1 MNEISE
7 NTSNEELKKLFLVKI
22 QFRENCTRLSTTWR
36 SKIWSEEIQNTHY
49 SSRNESLNLKDYSYW
64 KIINEQIKLSV
75 REYICLA
82 NWRWRIVFTRNA
94 TQKVAENLKNWKD
107 AAIKRNILK
116 NSEDWK
122 IFTQP
127 DQESRT
133 ASRLRD
139 QVRRLPELLV
149 FFEDSKIFYD
159 PDSPSSYDSAYVS
172 HQALITSSSRKPSR
186 DIGMLRNTREEMSI
200 PGNVFECQH
209 ARRDPDELHDDSRN
223 LATTSAILR
232 RNWEKWKRRTIAI
245 DTFSLLFEKS
255 KTKSLDGGK
264 CPVSMTNHTV
274 GIGTCTQGMA
284 IPSYLSSEMHLQKF
298 PDQTKFSELGRE
310 FPSRNLRKGEESR
323 ARACESWRKERCNI
337 LTPSGRLKNVFSGRQ
352 LGLVQEETL
361 NSFPHTHATGLRE
374 TVLKEV
380 GDARKSHLEQASSSV
395 PKVK

>member
-1 MNEISE
+1 M
-7 NTSNEELKKLFLVKI
+7 LRK
-22 QFRENCTRLSTTWR
+22 
-36 SKIWSEEIQNTHY
+36 
-49 SSRNESLNLKDYSYW
+49 
-64 KIINEQIKLSV
+64 
-75 REYICLA
+75 
-82 NWRWRIVFTRNA
+82 
-94 TQKVAENLKNWKD
+94 KVAENLKNWKD
-107 AAIKRNILK
+107 TAIKRKILKK

-149 FFEDSKIFYD
+149 YIEDSKIFYD
-159 PDSPSSYDSAYVS
+159 PDSPSSYDSACVP

-209 ARRDPDELHDDSRN
+209 ARRDPDELHDDSRK

-232 RNWEKWKRRTIAI
+232 KNWEKWNRRTIAI
-245 DTFSLLFEKS
+245 DTYILLFEKS

-310 FPSRNLRKGEESR
+310 FPSRNLREGEESR
-323 ARACESWRKERCNI
+323 ARAWSRDERKGATFLHRAGDWRM
-337 LTPSGRLKNVFSGRQ
+337 FSARRQ

-374 TVLKEV
+374 TVWKEE
-380 GDARKSHLEQASSSV
+380 GDARKAHQEQASSSV

>member
-1 MNEISE
+1 MNRSSSAWE
-7 NTSNEELKKLFLVKI
+7 NTFV
-22 QFRENCTRLSTTWR
+22 
-36 SKIWSEEIQNTHY
+36 
-49 SSRNESLNLKDYSYW
+49 
-64 KIINEQIKLSV
+64 
-75 REYICLA
+75 
-82 NWRWRIVFTRNA
+82 WRIEDEESSSPGMLRK
-94 TQKVAENLKNWKD
+94 KVAENLKNWKD
-107 AAIKRNILK
+107 AAIKRKILK

-149 FFEDSKIFYD
+149 FVEDSKIFYD
-159 PDSPSSYDSAYVS
+159 PDSPSSYGSAYVS
-172 HQALITSSSRKPSR
+172 HQALITSSSREPSR

-274 GIGTCTQGMA
+274 GIGTCIQGMA

-323 ARACESWRKERCNI
+323 ARAWSRDERKGATFLHRAGDWRMFSAEDNWVLFKKRHLIVFHTRMPRDSVRLCWKKWETEGSPRTSILFSTESEGTDWREKDQ
-337 LTPSGRLKNVFSGRQ
+337 SLKAS
-352 LGLVQEETL
+352 
-361 NSFPHTHATGLRE
+361 PATG
-374 TVLKEV
+374 V
-380 GDARKSHLEQASSSV
+380 
-395 PKVK
+395 